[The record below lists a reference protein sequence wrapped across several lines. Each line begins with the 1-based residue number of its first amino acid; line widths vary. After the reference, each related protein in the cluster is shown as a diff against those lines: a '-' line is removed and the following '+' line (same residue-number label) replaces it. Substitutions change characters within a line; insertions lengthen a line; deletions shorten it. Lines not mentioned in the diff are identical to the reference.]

1 MNECKCIFWYIQVK
15 TVTEISKIS
24 GTWKQQS
31 RIVLRDQREISMT
44 LCWIIDAPILNL
56 VLREEETSFSISK
69 FTHAINSKS
78 NHLVKNTWK
87 LFFFFYIMH
96 IRSAAAFIRDVINQ
110 EKGGSW
116 YKISKNLITSTC
128 FVNDTFSTTV
138 IGGSPQQE
146 LFFVF
151 FFFLVSLKF
160 HWKVTRVFALFQCSS
175 SWIEG
180 KFSIYR

>member
-87 LFFFFYIMH
+87 LFFFLLYNAHTFGGGIH
-96 IRSAAAFIRDVINQ
+96 KRRHQSGD
-110 EKGGSW
+110 GGSW

>member
-110 EKGGSW
+110 EMGGLGIKSQ
-116 YKISKNLITSTC
+116 KIWLRLRVLWMTLSRLRLLVDPPNKNYFLS
-128 FVNDTFSTTV
+128 FS
-138 IGGSPQQE
+138 S
-146 LFFVF
+146 F
-151 FFFLVSLKF
+151 
-160 HWKVTRVFALFQCSS
+160 W
-175 SWIEG
+175 
-180 KFSIYR
+180 